1 MKVCP
6 YACNVKMRLKQRQCV
21 LGYPSIDLIQKH
33 PSSLTELPVVCLY
46 EHFSTY
52 LPISW
57 TVSHSVRSSLCFSSL
72 HIFFILSASIYLSIH
87 LFIRILVI
95 INYLSLPQIIYLSSP
110 PPFPYLVLQGHSEY
124 KWPCIPCIK
133 RPGPLHTSYYVR
145 PGTLCIGYSE
155 TKNTP
160 YLVLCKTRNTSYLV
174 LRDQKYSIP
183 YTMRP
188 GPFLTLYCSQEPFFT
203 LYWEVRSTPYRL
215 P

>member
-1 MKVCP
+1 MPETVFRGDKLTLNVYLSATHPQIMPETAFRAEAHEPTMEKKRSSVMKVCP
-6 YACNVKMRLKQRQCV
+6 YAYNVKMRLKQRQCV

-110 PPFPYLVLQGHSEY
+110 PLFHTLYSKATQSTSGLVYLV
-124 KWPCIPCIK
+124 
-133 RPGPLHTSYYVR
+133 
-145 PGTLCIGYSE
+145 
-155 TKNTP
+155 
-160 YLVLCKTRNTSYLV
+160 
-174 LRDQKYSIP
+174 
-183 YTMRP
+183 
-188 GPFLTLYCSQEPFFT
+188 
-203 LYWEVRSTPYRL
+203 
-215 P
+215 